1 MYKLK
6 QQPEDFAVQEVNN
19 LNLDKSGKYFYFLLK
34 KKGHNSMDA
43 IRQVAKAAGI
53 DADRIGFSGNKDRNA
68 VTEQVISVY
77 GISRKDIEKF
87 EDLKL
92 ENIEVTHAG
101 NGNKEVYIGSNWGN
115 EFFIIIRNLSSEEA
129 EKIKKAEFKKILMP
143 NFFGEQRF
151 GKDNVEIGRAIIK
164 KDFKKAAE
172 MVIRGKGRH
181 FEKVAEHLRKEGNDF
196 TGALRKIP
204 IKLFRF
210 YIHAYQSYIFN
221 EALRQY
227 IKFNDFDLS
236 KIKDKKLPIVENIMS
251 SEKTGF
257 RDFILREFPD
267 GSQEGDQRL
276 AVIGTDGFRITDYGD
291 DELNS
296 GKKKARINFALPKG
310 CYATV
315 FIENLFA

>member
-129 EKIKKAEFKKILMP
+129 EKLKKPNSKK
-143 NFFGEQRF
+143 
-151 GKDNVEIGRAIIK
+151 
-164 KDFKKAAE
+164 
-172 MVIRGKGRH
+172 
-181 FEKVAEHLRKEGNDF
+181 
-196 TGALRKIP
+196 
-204 IKLFRF
+204 
-210 YIHAYQSYIFN
+210 S
-221 EALRQY
+221 
-227 IKFNDFDLS
+227 
-236 KIKDKKLPIVENIMS
+236 
-251 SEKTGF
+251 
-257 RDFILREFPD
+257 
-267 GSQEGDQRL
+267 
-276 AVIGTDGFRITDYGD
+276 
-291 DELNS
+291 
-296 GKKKARINFALPKG
+296 
-310 CYATV
+310 
-315 FIENLFA
+315 